1 MKWCLQCGKPNDILN
16 ETCEECDNPNF
27 YDPNAKAGDAEI
39 KSLRAERD
47 NLAAANAEL
56 TRALHLG
63 VYLLTIPAIQDVMRS
78 QLENDELSPIADF
91 ENSAHAVLA
100 KGGET

>member
-1 MKWCLQCGKPNDILN
+1 MKWCLQCGKPNYILN

-56 TRALHLG
+56 REA
-63 VYLLTIPAIQDVMRS
+63 
-78 QLENDELSPIADF
+78 LENLLHRLDSHFGGADKSQDWK
-91 ENSAHAVLA
+91 EQAEARAVLA
-100 KGGET
+100 KGAK